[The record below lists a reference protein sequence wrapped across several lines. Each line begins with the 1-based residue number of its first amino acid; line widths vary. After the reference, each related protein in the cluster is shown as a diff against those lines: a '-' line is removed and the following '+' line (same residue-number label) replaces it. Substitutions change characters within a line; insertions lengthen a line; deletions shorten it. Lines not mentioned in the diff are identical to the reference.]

1 MDATGLLLSFTP
13 LDWSLLL
20 VLLVSVVIGLWR
32 GLVFE
37 MMSLAAWVL
46 AWWGASTWGLAAGDW
61 AGVGAPDSM
70 SRHLLGFAGAFIAI
84 WLACAIA
91 ARLAKT
97 LIAATPLGIP
107 DRLLGA
113 VFGLLRGLLLLLLA
127 ATLVAWTPIAQADW
141 WRGARVVACLLAV
154 QHGIQSWFP
163 WGSWAAPA
171 R

>member
-1 MDATGLLLSFTP
+1 MDAPTLLPSFTL

-20 VLLVSVVIGLWR
+20 VLLISVVIGLWR

-37 MMSLAAWVL
+37 LMSLAAWLL
-46 AWWGASTWGLAAGDW
+46 AWWGASQWGAAAGDW
-61 AGVGAPDSM
+61 AGVGAPGST
-70 SRHLLGFAGAFIAI
+70 SRHLLGFAVAFIAI
-84 WLACAIA
+84 WLVCSLA

-97 LIAATPLGIP
+97 LVAATPLGLP
-107 DRLLGA
+107 DR
-113 VFGLLRGLLLLLLA
+113 VFGALFGAIRGLLLLFLA
-127 ATLVAWTPIAQADW
+127 SALVAWTPLAQADW